1 MPRAL
6 LSMGFSRQEY
16 WSGLP
21 CLPPRDLP
29 DSGIGSVSL
38 MPNLHWQVGSL
49 LLAPSGKPSKERTVG
64 KLTHESQCL
73 HLSNKRTKQFQQQNC
88 LIELLKIKLGNR

>member
-1 MPRAL
+1 MP
-6 LSMGFSRQEY
+6 SSKGSSR
-16 WSGLP
+16 
-21 CLPPRDLP
+21 PRDQT
-29 DSGIGSVSL
+29 SISY
-38 MPNLHWQVGSL
+38 LHWQVGSL

>member
-1 MPRAL
+1 ME
-6 LSMGFSRQEY
+6 FSRQEY

-21 CLPPRDLP
+21 CPPPWDLP
-29 DSGIGSVSL
+29 EPGFEPVSFMFPAL
-38 MPNLHWQVGSL
+38 AGGSL